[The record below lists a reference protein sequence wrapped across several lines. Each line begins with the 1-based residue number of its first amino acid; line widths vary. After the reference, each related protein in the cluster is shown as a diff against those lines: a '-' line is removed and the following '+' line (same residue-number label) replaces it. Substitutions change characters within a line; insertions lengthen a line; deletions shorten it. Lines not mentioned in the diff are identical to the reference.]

1 MSDYLIILI
10 KLFSVSFVINFIFT
24 KILIIFSPYLNLIDY
39 PNQRKMHKDSTPVV
53 GGLAIFITICF
64 LVSYLLYNG
73 WFIGFLTMQ
82 SIISIIISTF
92 ILVSIGLMDDSF
104 GLSPFNKFLFQLIA
118 TIIFLIGSDV
128 HFKSM
133 FYIDYPYINFIL
145 NILFIIGITN
155 AFNLTDGLDGLAGGI
170 SLIIC
175 ITLII
180 LYVLSGNDF
189 FQIAIL
195 IVLAGSLTAFLFFNK
210 SPAKTFLGD
219 TGSLFLGWYFA
230 LNSIYFAQKTALSLS
245 ILLPFMIMGL
255 PAFDVLF
262 VMASRF
268 IKRHNYNIPFS
279 SRFKRVF
286 HPDNTHLHHLFIR
299 GGVSKFKTVV
309 SLYLI
314 TMITCLICLFSWINR
329 DNVNFIYGFIFI
341 SLLLFFIRSY
351 IEFRIKNKKKINKI

>member
-1 MSDYLIILI
+1 MLYYLILLSIVTFCLYFVLN
-10 KLFSVSFVINFIFT
+10 KLAHTFNF
-24 KILIIFSPYLNLIDY
+24 LDY

-53 GGLAIFITICF
+53 GGLGIFITICI
-64 LVSYLLYNG
+64 LGVYLMYNG
-73 WFIGFLTMQ
+73 WFVGSL
-82 SIISIIISTF
+82 SIQDIVSILVSTF
-92 ILVSIGLMDDSF
+92 ILIAIGLMDDSF

-118 TIIFLIGSDV
+118 AIIFLIGSDV

-133 FYIDYPYINFIL
+133 FYIDYPYINLIL
-145 NILFIIGITN
+145 NIFFIIGITN
-155 AFNLTDGLDGLAGGI
+155 AFNLIDGLDGLAGGI

-175 ITLII
+175 ITLIV
-180 LYVLSGNDF
+180 LYVLSGSDF

-195 IVLAGSLTAFLFFNK
+195 IVLAGSLTAFLFYNK

-279 SRFKRVF
+279 SRFKGVF
-286 HPDNTHLHHLFIR
+286 YPDNTHLHHLFIR
-299 GGVSKFKTVV
+299 GGVSKVKTVI

-351 IEFRIKNKKKINKI
+351 IEFRIKSKKWRNNTSN